1 MNAERPTET
10 PESTQAST
18 PGSTP
23 TSSQASTPE
32 SQRKKRLLFVDDEPR
47 ILQGIKRMLR
57 TRRREWE
64 VETAE
69 GGREALELMEA
80 RPVDVIVTDMRM
92 PHMDGAELLVA
103 TQARHPETI
112 RIVLSG
118 YADRDASLR
127 TILVAH
133 QFASKPFSADELITT
148 LDRACSL
155 SDLIKDEE
163 VRQAVGSIEL
173 LPEPPQVY
181 RECSRVLQEEESSVS
196 RITAVIEKD
205 PALAAK
211 ILQVVNSAF
220 FGLPQKTS
228 NLERAVSYLGTE
240 TIHGIV
246 LAMEALRVGEST
258 KGVGPISLA
267 AVTSASVLSAQ
278 ITRKIRAE
286 DDDQQHQLYTTALLH
301 DIGYLT
307 LLENEPDRVAET
319 VALADAERIPFDE
332 ARRILCCPP
341 QSKVGAYL
349 LGAWG
354 LPLPVVEAVLFQ
366 HSCDRPAD
374 SCPLT
379 GWIHLADRACKQ
391 AYQEAQ
397 GVDAFSRV
405 TIAAEFRS
413 LAGARWDELLAHAR
427 ELVSLLTDEAA

>member
-1 MNAERPTET
+1 MNP
-10 PESTQAST
+10 PEHEGNSSADRST
-18 PGSTP
+18 P
-23 TSSQASTPE
+23 TPE

-92 PHMDGAELLVA
+92 PQMDGAELLVA

-133 QFASKPFSADELITT
+133 QFASKPFSADELIVT

-155 SDLIKDEE
+155 SDLIKDEG
-163 VRQAVGSIEL
+163 VRQAVGSIDL
-173 LPEPPQVY
+173 LPEPPQIY
-181 RECSRVLQEEESSVS
+181 LECSRVLREDSSS
-196 RITAVIEKD
+196 AERITAVIQKD
-205 PALAAK
+205 PSLAAK

-228 NLERAVSYLGTE
+228 NLERAVNYLGTE

-246 LAMEALRVGEST
+246 LAMEALRVGT
-258 KGVGPISLA
+258 ATRGVGPISLS
-267 AVTSASVLSAQ
+267 AVTAASVLSAQ
-278 ITRKIRAE
+278 VTREIHAG
-286 DDDQQHQLYTTALLH
+286 DDEQQHQLYTTALLH

-307 LLENEPDRVAET
+307 LLENEPERVAET
-319 VALADAERIPFDE
+319 VAIADAERIPFDE
-332 ARRILCCPP
+332 ARRVLGCPP
-341 QSKVGAYL
+341 QAKVGAYL

-366 HSCDRPAD
+366 HGCDRPAA

-391 AYQEAQ
+391 AYQESR
-397 GVDAFSRV
+397 GVDAFTRV
-405 TIAAEFRS
+405 TFAAEFRTM
-413 LAGARWDELLAHAR
+413 AGAKWDDLFGRAR
-427 ELVSLLTDEAA
+427 ELASVMLDEAA